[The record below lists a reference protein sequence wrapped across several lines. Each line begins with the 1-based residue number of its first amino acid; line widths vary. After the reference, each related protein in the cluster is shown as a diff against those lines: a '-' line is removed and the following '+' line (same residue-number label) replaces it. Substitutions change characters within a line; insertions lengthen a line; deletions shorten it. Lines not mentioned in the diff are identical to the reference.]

1 MRLRLGIVAAALLLC
16 ACAAPPPA
24 PSAPGFSFALIGDAP
39 YSPQEE
45 TLFVEMLNQLDHEA
59 LAFIVHVGDFKS
71 GSSRCSEEV
80 FAQRREWFAWSR
92 HPFIYLAGDNDWT
105 DCWRPSNGAY
115 DPLERLSRLREL
127 FFQGPHSLGV
137 DTLPLARQS
146 DTAPASP
153 YPEHVRWQQGRVL
166 FAGFNLPG
174 GDNNLGRMP
183 HEHAQRDAAARDWLR
198 QAFAL
203 AHREK
208 LSAVVVLFQANPFT
222 ESLQPRRGFAGFLDR
237 LAHETAAFGGQVLL
251 VHGDTHHY
259 RVDRPLDHPGT
270 REPLANF
277 TRVEVFGSPSV
288 NWVRVRAVE
297 DGDRVRFEVS
307 IGG

>member
-1 MRLRLGIVAAALLLC
+1 MRSRSGIIAVALLLC
-16 ACAAPPPA
+16 ACAAPSPA
-24 PSAPGFSFALIGDAP
+24 PSAPGFSFALIGNAP

-45 TLFVEMLNQLDHEA
+45 SLFVEMLQELDREA

-71 GSSRCSEEV
+71 GSSRCSDEV

-92 HPFIYLAGDNDWT
+92 HPLIYLAGDNDWT
-105 DCWRPSNGAY
+105 DCWRRSNGAY
-115 DPLERLSRLREL
+115 DPLERLSRLRAL
-127 FFQGPHSLGV
+127 FFRGTHSLGINA
-137 DTLPLARQS
+137 LPLARQS
-146 DTAPASP
+146 DIAPAHP
-153 YPEHVRWQQGRVL
+153 YPEHVRWQRGRVL

-183 HEHAQRDAAARDWLR
+183 QEHAQRDAAARDWLK

-222 ESLQPRRGFAGFLDR
+222 QSLQPRRGFTEFLEL
-237 LAHETAAFGGQVLL
+237 LAQETAAFGGPVLL

-259 RVDRPLDHPGT
+259 RVDQPLNHPGT
-270 REPLANF
+270 GEPLPNM

-297 DGDRVRFEVS
+297 DGDRVRFDVAP
-307 IGG
+307 GR